1 MPTNEVAAGHDGA
14 RTAYQDGLE
23 GITPDDLDGFFEVW
37 PQSPSAQR
45 FHRML
50 QRSSF
55 VVLATEDAKV
65 VGFISANSDGMNASI
80 PLLEVRPEARGRG
93 VGRALVTRML
103 DLLDDH
109 YAVDVVC
116 DEDLVP
122 FYARHGLVP
131 LRAMIRRSPDRIP
144 R

>member
-1 MPTNEVAAGHDGA
+1 MPINDVAAGHGGA
-14 RTAYQDGLE
+14 RTAYQDDLE
-23 GITPDDLDGFFEVW
+23 GITPDDLDGFFEGW
-37 PQSPSAQR
+37 PRRPSAQQ
-45 FHRML
+45 FHQML
-50 QRSSF
+50 QRSTF
-55 VVLATEDAKV
+55 VVLATEDDEV

-103 DLLDDH
+103 DLLADH

-116 DEDLVP
+116 DDDLVP
-122 FYARHGLVP
+122 FYEQFALVP

-144 R
+144 

>member
-1 MPTNEVAAGHDGA
+1 MPMNDVAAGHGEA
-14 RTAYQDGLE
+14 RTTYQDDLE
-23 GITPDDLDGFFEVW
+23 GITPDDLDGFFEGW
-37 PQSPSAQR
+37 PQRPSAQQ
-45 FHRML
+45 FHQML

-55 VVLATEDAKV
+55 VMLATEDDEV
-65 VGFISANSDGMNASI
+65 VGFISANSDGLNASI

-103 DLLDDH
+103 DLLADH

-122 FYARHGLVP
+122 FYEQFGLVP

-144 R
+144 